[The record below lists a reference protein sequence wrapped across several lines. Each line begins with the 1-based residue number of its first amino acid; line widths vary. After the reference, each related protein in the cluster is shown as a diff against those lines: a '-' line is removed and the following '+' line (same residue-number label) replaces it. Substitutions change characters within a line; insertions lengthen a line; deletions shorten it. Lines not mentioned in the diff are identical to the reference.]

1 MSYQCLRRLGII
13 ITLLFQFCHRQNY
26 LLAFQRGER
35 YARLVITQKISP
47 QLLFNISNEI
57 YIFTYYHYLQ
67 TFASNQCGKTEAI
80 IRCTVLTV
88 SGVHTTTPA
97 FAARNDFSAT
107 LLALV
112 APGISL

>member
-1 MSYQCLRRLGII
+1 MKGID
-13 ITLLFQFCHRQNY
+13 FSFRYEGNY
-26 LLAFQRGER
+26 NKKPNTAD
-35 YARLVITQKISP
+35 YP
-47 QLLFNISNEI
+47 
-57 YIFTYYHYLQ
+57 YLQ